1 MRNIL
6 YNSKM
11 KRGTEMKMRSTAPML
26 TAKTGYVALSLV
38 MTALGIAFIALY
50 ENAAVYLVRILGV
63 ATVLFGAV
71 KIVGYLSKDL
81 YRLAFQFDLEF
92 GILLVVV
99 GAALIIHPALS
110 LDALSFALGALILA
124 DGLFRSRIALE
135 AKRFGIAS
143 WWLVMALGVAS
154 GAAGAA
160 LIISPETA
168 LPVLTGASLIAEGA
182 LNAALAFGTVKI
194 IKGQYPDI
202 IDPDYTEKEDDER

>member
-1 MRNIL
+1 
-6 YNSKM
+6 
-11 KRGTEMKMRSTAPML
+11 MKMRSTAPML